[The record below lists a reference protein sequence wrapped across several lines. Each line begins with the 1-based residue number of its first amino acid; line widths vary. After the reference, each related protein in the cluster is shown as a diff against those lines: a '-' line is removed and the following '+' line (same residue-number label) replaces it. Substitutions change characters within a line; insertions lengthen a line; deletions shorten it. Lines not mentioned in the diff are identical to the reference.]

1 MALCKIDVQSLK
13 SYNVQKRRMSLTIE
27 ENDLYTVTTVS
38 IIFFPEN
45 VNIY

>member
-1 MALCKIDVQSLK
+1 
-13 SYNVQKRRMSLTIE
+13 MSLTIK

-45 VNIY
+45 GNIYYGLEDGYL